1 MKDYITINGVKH
13 NVITINKINKDGV
26 NEPYDI
32 YEPTEHTCENEY
44 CRRYYY
50 TEYNN
55 NFCSDECREN
65 N

>member
-1 MKDYITINGVKH
+1 MKDY
-13 NVITINKINKDGV
+13 ITINKINKDGV